1 MINATYIPG
10 FSSEQGIRHLVS
22 PPTVT
27 IRRLRSEQLHLV
39 AFNWSTRSILVI
51 SVGLRCSSS
60 YHSLTIHFYFIIWT
74 VSILNWY
81 SVWTSAY
88 LYYYD
93 TVSVLVMVRERVWI
107 WKFPISM
114 PLTESV
120 VSCTFPSSTI
130 VDFSLL
136 RKATKL
142 YLFFIQQKWA
152 GLWLFGFQ
160 IVPTSASTIFIDLFW
175 WKLISS
181 TMVLLNV
188 LLEIETD

>member
-27 IRRLRSEQLHLV
+27 IRRLRSEHLHLV

-88 LYYYD
+88 LYYYG
-93 TVSVLVMVRERVWI
+93 TVSVLVLVRERVWI
-107 WKFPISM
+107 WNFLFPCLWLSLWY
-114 PLTESV
+114 PALFLPV
-120 VSCTFPSSTI
+120 QSSTFLYLGKPRNYTCFLSNRNGL
-130 VDFSLL
+130 VFGSL
-136 RKATKL
+136 ASKL
-142 YLFFIQQKWA
+142 YQHLHPQF
-152 GLWLFGFQ
+152 L
-160 IVPTSASTIFIDLFW
+160 STFSGENSF
-175 WKLISS
+175 
-181 TMVLLNV
+181 LLQWFYW
-188 LLEIETD
+188 TYY